1 MARMSRLLRFWTQ
14 NPVVPPSLVERKR
27 SRDVPFRS
35 ALSSASVHTCVYSTR
50 EGGGGQR
57 RRRWCVVREGGGGV
71 WSERYGPLMHTLYA
85 DSHVRPISTLNLC
98 TTQTAEEI
106 ASQ

>member
-35 ALSSASVHTCVYSTR
+35 ALSSASVHTCVIAR
-50 EGGGGQR
+50 EGGGGGQR
-57 RRRWCVVREGGGGV
+57 RRWWSEKEEVVCVVREV
-71 WSERYGPLMHTLYA
+71 WPSHLIRRLPREAHI
-85 DSHVRPISTLNLC
+85 DSQFG